1 MMNMK
6 ILKVEYG
13 DLYHTNKSN
22 FYMERTIIY
31 VFGPKRL
38 QDEYQNGKNLQKDFT
53 GWLKIGQTSTTE
65 DQEDKWDAAMKRV
78 KQEQR
83 TGICEPSILLD
94 VFEYPKMSGNLDAMI
109 RRALTDD
116 VYSLESSKLHNTF
129 VNEQKYEIKA
139 GIEFIYGA
147 SRKQILSAVAKIERD
162 LIMRQN
168 DEKQLK
174 QMIQLVK
181 RNYEGIFEDYD
192 SDDHNIS
199 INFTFYDNILD
210 HLSKDIKG
218 NHTKG
223 RNYATFRST
232 ITKFQKCGYS
242 IKYSIKRNTAIIDF
256 ESLEG
261 DEICTEIENMLI
273 TIRPSLEITG
283 PFPGSKN
290 PQKIF
295 WRLSKSF
302 DCFDPEEVIEW
313 FTSNMRAMYDF
324 FEQLNNFNSK
334 I

>member
-1 MMNMK
+1 MMMNMK

-38 QDEYQNGKNLQKDFT
+38 QDNYQNGKNLQKDFT

-83 TGICEPSILLD
+83 TGICEPSILFD
-94 VFEYPKMSGNLDAMI
+94 VFEYPKTKGNLDAKI
-109 RRALTDD
+109 RRALTEE
-116 VYSLESSKLHNTF
+116 VYDLESSVLHNTF
-129 VNEQKYEIKA
+129 VDEQKYEIKA
-139 GIEFIYGA
+139 GVEFIYGA

-162 LIMRQN
+162 LIIQQSDEDRQR
-168 DEKQLK
+168 

-181 RNYEGIFEDYD
+181 KNYEGIFEDYD
-192 SDDHNIS
+192 VEERNIS
-199 INFTFYDNILD
+199 IDISFYDTIIDN
-210 HLSKDIKG
+210 LSQYIKG
-218 NHTKG
+218 NHTPG
-223 RNYATFRST
+223 RNYAVFHSS

-256 ESLEG
+256 ESSEG
-261 DEICTEIENMLI
+261 EEIFSKVENMLL
-273 TIRPSLEITG
+273 TIRPALEITG

-290 PQKIF
+290 PQKTF

-302 DCFDPEEVIEW
+302 DCFDSNKVIEW
-313 FTSNMRAMYDF
+313 FTINMRAMYDV
-324 FEQLNNFNSK
+324 FEQLTNY
-334 I
+334 